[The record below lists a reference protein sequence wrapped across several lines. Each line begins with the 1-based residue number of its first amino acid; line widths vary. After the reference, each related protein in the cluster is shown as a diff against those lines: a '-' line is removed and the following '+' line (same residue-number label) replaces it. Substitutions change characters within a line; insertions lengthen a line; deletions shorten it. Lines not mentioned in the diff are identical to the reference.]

1 LRMVDVYTALP
12 TVATMLMMAV
22 PMIVPATP
30 KKEATTAADTE
41 AKAEAVICAGLNVGP
56 ARNGWAMRWLGAA
69 STGRC

>member
-1 LRMVDVYTALP
+1 MVDAYTALP

-41 AKAEAVICAGLNVGP
+41 ARAEATICAGPNVGP
-56 ARNGWAMRWLGAA
+56 ARNG
-69 STGRC
+69 